1 MTFTDDKGTEETL
14 VSAATDAVVDR
25 RPVAATLAVGDG
37 AAEAGRFRLRV
48 AFADAVAGLAA
59 ADMSAARVGGAAAA
73 VSDLAEAE
81 TGRVW
86 TAWVAAA
93 EAGRYTVRLA
103 AGAAE
108 SGARRSL
115 AAVLAVD
122 VDAAG
127 NAVAVSGP
135 VVTAVALATASDGT
149 WADGDTVRVMLAF
162 SEPVTVAAD
171 GGTPTVGIGLDGTA
185 RRAAYASGSGTGTL
199 AVFSYTVTADDGTV
213 SAASVTADSLALN
226 GGTIRDAGGRD
237 ADLAHPGI
245 GEAAEPDT
253 ETPTVALTGFTLVD
267 AGDGTDVSALGDEAS
282 VTLADPANGSYGIVV
297 AVAADAGVGSVRLAL
312 SGAKTVTTTDN
323 AAPFSLY
330 GDEDGTVSGEGL
342 PAGSYTLT
350 ATAFAEADGG
360 GAALGT
366 LAVSFTVAASEA
378 VDPDALTASFDGRAG
393 RA

>member
-1 MTFTDDKGTEETL
+1 M
-14 VSAATDAVVDR
+14 
-25 RPVAATLAVGDG
+25 
-37 AAEAGRFRLRV
+37 
-48 AFADAVAGLAA
+48 
-59 ADMSAARVGGAAAA
+59 
-73 VSDLAEAE
+73 
-81 TGRVW
+81 
-86 TAWVAAA
+86 
-93 EAGRYTVRLA
+93 
-103 AGAAE
+103 
-108 SGARRSL
+108 
-115 AAVLAVD
+115 
-122 VDAAG
+122 
-127 NAVAVSGP
+127 
-135 VVTAVALATASDGT
+135 
-149 WADGDTVRVMLAF
+149 
-162 SEPVTVAAD
+162 
-171 GGTPTVGIGLDGTA
+171 
-185 RRAAYASGSGTGTL
+185 
-199 AVFSYTVTADDGTV
+199 
-213 SAASVTADSLALN
+213 TADSLALN

-330 GDEDGTVSGEGL
+330 EDENGTVSGEGL

-378 VDPDALTASFDGRAG
+378 VDPDALTASFEDVPEAHDGSSPFTFRVRFSLEPRVSYKVLRDESFSVTGVRWTRRGASTVG
-393 RA
+393 TTCARSISSPRVGTM